1 MTLRIIVRNSDW
13 GYACNVGGPGTSA
26 TVTHKTFD
34 IDAPTVEAFLK
45 AAGQYDERAV
55 VGVEVLA
62 EDDPK

>member
-13 GYACNVGGPGTSA
+13 GYACNIGGPGTSA

-34 IDAPTVEAFLK
+34 IDAPAVEAFMK
-45 AAGQYDERAV
+45 AVGQYDERTII
-55 VGVEVLA
+55 GVEVL